1 MIYNAYCFSPEI
13 ISNRISDPAF
23 FLQLLVPSTVS
34 SSHHVLLD
42 RNEQLWLDYL
52 ESTRHDH
59 LAFNNVQQW
68 RIALDNHPNK
78 ILLSDIGEQDQITP
92 EEVSEIA
99 IKAPVT
105 CSRFIV
111 TSINHSYSE
120 HVDKLISNG
129 VHLISEF
136 NLLESARDQP
146 ASIIYNPTTFYHH
159 LVDALSIIAST
170 RSNQLENVHNDH
182 LRNLLRYK
190 GYDVYDQSRM
200 GVSQSRLN
208 AGNLDLLIRNE
219 QRWVTIIEPLRL
231 ATWSANNILS
241 HYNKLI
247 DNYNPLGLVHTHII
261 VYYIG
266 QNNGFTGLY
275 ETYKNYINGLSSS
288 DFEATVTLQEIDELT
303 SEYQSVRSFVHR
315 GTINGQHFICTHY
328 CVNFI

>member
-13 ISNRISDPAF
+13 ISNRISDPSF
-23 FLQLLVPSTVS
+23 FLQLLVPSTVG

-52 ESTRHDH
+52 ESTRNDF
-59 LAFNNVQQW
+59 LAFTNVQYW
-68 RIALDNHPNK
+68 RQALDNHPNK
-78 ILLSDIGEQDQITP
+78 ILLSDIGEQDEITP
-92 EEVSEIA
+92 NEVSEIA

-111 TSINHSYSE
+111 TSVNNEYSE
-120 HVDKLISNG
+120 HIEKLMSNG

-136 NLLESARDQP
+136 NLLESSREQQN
-146 ASIIYNPTTFYHH
+146 SVTYNPTTFYHH

-190 GYDVYDQSRM
+190 GYDVYDQTRM

-208 AGNLDLLIRNE
+208 AGSLDLAIRSE

-231 ATWSANNILS
+231 AGWSKSNVLT

-247 DNYNPLGLVHTHII
+247 DNYNPLGLLHTHLI

-266 QNNGFTGLY
+266 PNSNFINLY
-275 ETYKNYINGLSSS
+275 NTYKNFINDLSSE
-288 DFEATVTLQEIDELT
+288 DFESPITLQEVSEPAF
-303 SEYQSVRSFVHR
+303 EYQNVRSFIHQ
-315 GTINGQHFICTHY
+315 GTINGQDFICTHY

>member
-13 ISNRISDPAF
+13 ISNRISDPKF
-23 FLQLLVPSTVS
+23 FLRLLVPSTVS

-52 ESTRHDH
+52 ESTRNNFT
-59 LAFNNVQQW
+59 AFQNVQQW
-68 RIALDNHPNK
+68 RQALDDHPNK
-78 ILLSDIGEQDQITP
+78 ILLSDIGNQDEITP
-92 EEVSEIA
+92 DEISEIA

-111 TSINHSYSE
+111 TSVNNDYSA
-120 HVDKLISNG
+120 HVDRLISNG
-129 VHLISEF
+129 IHLISEF
-136 NLLESARDQP
+136 NLLESSMEQQN
-146 ASIIYNPTTFYHH
+146 SITYNPTTFYHH

-208 AGNLDLLIRNE
+208 AGNLDLLIRND

-231 ATWSANNILS
+231 TTWSATNILS

-247 DNYNPLGLVHTHII
+247 DNYNPLGLLHTHII

-266 QNNGFTGLY
+266 PNNGFTNLY
-275 ETYKNYINGLSSS
+275 NTYKSYINGLSSS
-288 DFEATVTLQEIDELT
+288 DFEATVTLQEIDEPT
-303 SEYQSVRSFVHR
+303 SEYQNVRSFIHQ
-315 GTINGQHFICTHY
+315 GTINGQDFICTHY